1 MAFEGKSR
9 DELIRLIEDLEVQL
23 LELKDSAVKYKSSE
37 EALLLD
43 EARLEALLKLTL
55 MADASEQ
62 EIADFAL
69 EETVKL
75 TRSEVGWMGALNDD
89 GTVVLLYNFSSEARK
104 ECEVVGKPH
113 QFLVKDGG
121 IWAEPIFTKKPI
133 ILNDYAS
140 PHPGK
145 KGFPGGHIPLKRFLA
160 IPVFDGPWVVAIA
173 EVGNKHTDY
182 DSSDVRQLT
191 LLMDGV
197 WRVILNKRAKD
208 ALMETKSQAELYVD
222 LMGHDINN
230 MNQIALGF
238 LEMAMEKLD
247 KNGVLE
253 ANDRYLLERPVDTL
267 NNSASLIKN
276 VKKLQNARMGGLK
289 NRMIDV
295 CGVLSSVIEE
305 FAHIP
310 GREISINYSLP
321 EGCYVMANDLLRD
334 VFSNIAGNS
343 VKHSSSDKPL
353 IIDIKVIKVKAQGK
367 DFYTFIFEDNGP
379 GIGDPRKAEI
389 FARFDIKYKKTA
401 VSGLGLGLVKTLVDD
416 YGGKV
421 WVEDRVTGDYSKGIR
436 FVIMLPAVEDSY
448 AG

>member
-1 MAFEGKSR
+1 MEFEGKSR
-9 DELIRLIEDLEVQL
+9 DELIRLIEDMEMQL
-23 LELKDSAVKYKSSE
+23 LELKDNAVKYKASE
-37 EALLLD
+37 EALRLD

-69 EETVKL
+69 EETVRL

-89 GTVVLLYNFSSEARK
+89 DTVVLLYNFSSEARK
-104 ECEVVGKPH
+104 GCEVVGKPH
-113 QFLVKDGG
+113 SFLVKDGG

-133 ILNDYAS
+133 ILNDYTA
-140 PHPGK
+140 PHPRK
-145 KGFPGGHIPLKRFLA
+145 KGFPEGHVSLKRFLA
-160 IPVFDGPWVVAIA
+160 IPVFDGPRVVAVA

-182 DSSDVRQLT
+182 DRSDVRQLA

-208 ALMETKSQAELYVD
+208 ALMESKSQAELYVD

-238 LEMAMEKLD
+238 LELAMEKLD
-247 KNGVLE
+247 RNGVLE
-253 ANDRYLLERPVDTL
+253 ANDRYLLEKPFDTL

-295 CGVLSSVIEE
+295 CAVLDRVIEE
-305 FAHIP
+305 YAHIP
-310 GREISINYSLP
+310 NREITINYSLP

-334 VFSNIAGNS
+334 VFSNIVGNS
-343 VKHSSSDKPL
+343 VKHSPPDKPL
-353 IIDIKVIKVKAQGK
+353 TIDIRAIKVRAQGK
-367 DFYTFIFEDNGP
+367 DFYTIIFEDNGP
-379 GIGDPRKAEI
+379 GISDPRKAEI
-389 FARFDIKYKKTA
+389 FARYDKKYKKTA

-421 WVEDRVTGDYSKGIR
+421 WAEDRVKGDYSKGIR
-436 FVIMLPAVEDSY
+436 FVIMLPAAEK
-448 AG
+448 